1 MKLTNIGGATAI
13 LEHRGKRMLFDPW
26 LNEGILYGSWYHYP
40 PLKMG
45 LKDIGHLDCI
55 YISHIHEDHCAPGTI
70 QHLNRDAEIIVMDR
84 EPQIPNYV
92 TKFLSTYG
100 FNFRKIHRIRPY
112 TPQEIAPG
120 LTVDMVEADPQHEY
134 NYLIDSGLILKW
146 GGFTIYNA
154 NDCAPYDGGLEYIK
168 KTYGEVDLA
177 LLPYSG
183 GSGYP
188 GCYSNLSHEE
198 KLREKKRIF
207 DAAMN
212 HFVQTVRTLN
222 PKRVMPFADQY
233 VIGGAKYIL
242 NQYSPHPP
250 CPGYCMQPLRDAGL
264 ADKLLVLNSAQA
276 FDLETGRK
284 TPDEPYNMFSEEDRT
299 AYASTLANNKY
310 IHDEFQFNLGVP
322 VNRLLSTARERLWRM
337 QQKENYLPDCRLYI
351 DTPDRQQRFEIDF
364 GSKNVVEREFN
375 GRDKLKSPYVRLTT
389 SSTLLTMML
398 INHVN
403 WNMAD
408 GSLLLDYERVPN
420 VYDPKFYAYLNY
432 LIV

>member
-1 MKLTNIGGATAI
+1 
-13 LEHRGKRMLFDPW
+13 
-26 LNEGILYGSWYHYP
+26 
-40 PLKMG
+40 
-45 LKDIGHLDCI
+45 
-55 YISHIHEDHCAPGTI
+55 
-70 QHLNRDAEIIVMDR
+70 
-84 EPQIPNYV
+84 
-92 TKFLSTYG
+92 
-100 FNFRKIHRIRPY
+100 
-112 TPQEIAPG
+112 
-120 LTVDMVEADPQHEY
+120 
-134 NYLIDSGLILKW
+134 
-146 GGFTIYNA
+146 
-154 NDCAPYDGGLEYIK
+154 
-168 KTYGEVDLA
+168 
-177 LLPYSG
+177 
-183 GSGYP
+183 
-188 GCYSNLSHEE
+188 
-198 KLREKKRIF
+198 
-207 DAAMN
+207 
-212 HFVQTVRTLN
+212 
-222 PKRVMPFADQY
+222 
-233 VIGGAKYIL
+233 
-242 NQYSPHPP
+242 
-250 CPGYCMQPLRDAGL
+250 MQPLRDAGL

-276 FDLETGRK
+276 FDFETGRK
-284 TPDEPYNMFSEEDRT
+284 TPGEPYNMFSEEDRT

-375 GRDKLKSPYVRLTT
+375 DRDKLKSPYVRLTT